1 MSDLAVIA
9 MAQHPLPLWV
19 VAAFLALLLLTSVIA
34 LRRSGSFGS
43 LALLLG
49 LPVLALAAWAV
60 WSFVDH
66 VKLQQQLTEREALN
80 TRALQLNAAAIAP
93 GSVLACLDTA
103 ASELAEAACEAA
115 LFMKPETTAAA
126 TAYVEAKLRLLADG
140 MDYSRRMQGSY
151 DSALTQLQ
159 RSLETDRYG
168 FVAHVLATRDG
179 CTADACD
186 ALALFGDAGAVKSNI
201 NARTFENTVA
211 RYAANWPQRKTSPV
225 AEASPPE
232 PSPAASLSP
241 APVFRPIDFPS
252 AASIPPVSIMTE
264 PAGAP
269 AVPGAAAETNPAR
282 RPAASATQPARPR

>member
-9 MAQHPLPLWV
+9 MGQLALPLWV
-19 VAAFLALLLLTSVIA
+19 VAAVLALLLATSMIA
-34 LRRSGSFGS
+34 LRRSGSSGS

-49 LPVLALAAWAV
+49 MPALAVAAWAA
-60 WSFVDH
+60 WNFVDY
-66 VKLQQQLTEREALN
+66 VKSQQQLTEREALN
-80 TRALQLNAAAIAP
+80 TRALQLNAAAVAP
-93 GSVLACLDTA
+93 GSALACLDA
-103 ASELAEAACEAA
+103 GAGERVEAACEAA
-115 LFMKPETTAAA
+115 IFLKPETTAAA
-126 TAYVEAKLRLLADG
+126 AAYVEAKLRLLADG
-140 MDYSRRMQGSY
+140 MGYSRRMQGSY
-151 DSALTQLQ
+151 DSALAQLQ

-179 CTADACD
+179 CTAEACD
-186 ALALFGDAGAVKSNI
+186 AFGLFGDAGAIKSNI
-201 NARTFENTVA
+201 NARTFENSVA
-211 RYAANWPQRKTSPV
+211 RHAANWPTRKSAPV

-269 AVPGAAAETNPAR
+269 AAPAETNAAR
-282 RPAASATQPARPR
+282 RPAAPATQPARAR